1 MSSHHFVRE
10 GQEPALLIADLVAV
24 AHVESL
30 LEWAPLV
37 VAMSA
42 VVDDIVL
49 RGTKV
54 DVVVAPAAETD
65 RLEETLQDHA
75 PIQIIGALPGRELL
89 TALAYISEQNQRAVT
104 VVSAVPDK
112 IFETLLR
119 FARNLVITVVDGE
132 QKWSLIH
139 GRYRKWL
146 PVDQSLQIIKTDEHQ
161 HFTPEG
167 LRGDAPVFTTV
178 AAGIVTLD
186 SPGFYWVGEAL

>member
-24 AHVESL
+24 AQVESL

-37 VAMSA
+37 IALSA

-54 DVVVAPAAETD
+54 DVVVAPAGETD
-65 RLEETLQDHA
+65 RLEEALQDHA
-75 PIQIIGALPGRELL
+75 PVQIIGALPGQEFL
-89 TALAYISEQNQRAVT
+89 TALEYVSRKNQRAVT
-104 VVSAVPDK
+104 IVSGAPDK

-132 QKWSLIH
+132 QKWSLVH
-139 GRYRKWL
+139 GRFRKWL
-146 PVDQSLQIIKTDEHQ
+146 PAGQSLQIIKTDDHQ
-161 HFTPEG
+161 YFTLEG

-178 AAGIVTLD
+178 AAGIVTLE
-186 SPGFYWVGEAL
+186 SREFYWVGEAL